1 MPTIKTTNTPSQSF
15 IPFSIRILPS
25 ALFSYLLLGLAKTQE
40 LAVEVP
46 TKENFLRREGHAV
59 AVMGNYLY
67 IEGGE
72 ISQIVNGSDQPPPPL
87 TYPYPV
93 NKTLAIA
100 LNKSW
105 RTDTVTFETIDKGSH
120 STVRGNVL
128 WSHPDGKRLY
138 SWGGTAPFEI
148 PNTDSIT
155 PRLRVFTKDGGP
167 GPGGKWEY
175 SGVPPLSR
183 EPYILRTDF
192 GTGASCNGVGLY
204 MSGAGNR
211 GSDSGIATKYGNSSG
226 PFAVQGLVTYNMNS
240 QGWTNESL
248 SRDGDPAFGPRSR
261 PNQHDGAAVCLP
273 DNVGTRG
280 GGLAFF
286 LGGWQPN
293 KVGTTDPQRITFR
306 EVFFYDVAAQRA
318 YKQVTSGEPPDSG
331 VGVCAV
337 VAGGKKASPSS
348 YEIFLVVPEAR
359 DPGAVYILTV
369 PGFHWFKVPYEGA
382 TRDLNRERHRC
393 AVDNRGGRQMIA
405 LGGRASTPQTV
416 PHWLQKDPW
425 INGLKVLDL
434 TSLRWGDE
442 YNADAPP
449 YEVPD
454 MVKEWYAKEYKGLDS
469 IRWSGDGSMKA
480 LFSSMPVPPQ
490 TQSQV
495 PQQPGDAVPV
505 GAIVGGVVGGVA
517 ALAAAGA
524 LAWFC
529 LRRKKQRQQQ
539 QQYQGQPAT
548 DTSTHEQIAMLRTN
562 SQGQW
567 PKTQG
572 AGGTPL
578 ELPDGEIPY
587 SGHAHEV
594 ASPPALHEL
603 PASQR

>member
-1 MPTIKTTNTPSQSF
+1 M
-15 IPFSIRILPS
+15 RILPS

-454 MVKEWYAKEYKGLDS
+454 MVKEWYAKEYKQRLGLDQMERRRQHEGAFLLHARSTADS
-469 IRWSGDGSMKA
+469 IAGSAAARRRGPRRGHCGRCGWRRGRAGRRGCAGLVLSPSQKA
-480 LFSSMPVPPQ
+480 TTAAAAIPRTARHGHLN
-490 TQSQV
+490 TRADRHAENE
-495 PQQPGDAVPV
+495 QPGAVAQNTRS
-505 GAIVGGVVGGVA
+505 GRDSTRA
-517 ALAAAGA
+517 A
-524 LAWFC
+524 
-529 LRRKKQRQQQ
+529 RRRN
-539 QQYQGQPAT
+539 PILWT
-548 DTSTHEQIAMLRTN
+548 CS
-562 SQGQW
+562 
-567 PKTQG
+567 
-572 AGGTPL
+572 
-578 ELPDGEIPY
+578 
-587 SGHAHEV
+587 
-594 ASPPALHEL
+594 
-603 PASQR
+603 